1 MSQSHN
7 LIEQLPASLGE
18 TYNNTN
24 GKGDDDGDVDMGID
38 MKSAQFSSASLAS
51 AVGSTSTSVELNGS
65 SALPQTTDAS
75 SFGTRIAPRTSNRS
89 TQKMTRFFMGF
100 RNDCELCRLQAPGHY
115 SHILR

>member
-24 GKGDDDGDVDMGID
+24 GKCDDDGDVDMGID

-75 SFGTRIAPRTSNRS
+75 SFGKRIAPRTSNKS
-89 TQKMTRFFMGF
+89 TQKMTRLFMGF